1 VVAVKPTPVAKP
13 EPLKLAVKP
22 TPAIK
27 PAPFKPQVA
36 AVKPTPVQTAAAATP
51 EGQAA
56 LRDAQQA
63 YVRGDRQQALA
74 MALGVTRRGG
84 EDAASAWRFVGG
96 AACSSRQAALA
107 TTAYRNLRSP
117 DARRTLVDLC
127 QRNGLPFA
135 GGQFT
140 SD

>member
-1 VVAVKPTPVAKP
+1 M
-13 EPLKLAVKP
+13 
-22 TPAIK
+22 
-27 PAPFKPQVA
+27 
-36 AVKPTPVQTAAAATP
+36 
-51 EGQAA
+51 

-63 YVRGDRQQALA
+63 YIRGDRQQALA

-84 EDAASAWRFVGG
+84 EDAANAWRFVGG
-96 AACSSRQAALA
+96 AACSNRQASLA
-107 TTAYRNLRSP
+107 TTAYRNLKSP

-135 GGQFT
+135 AGQFS